1 LDVGCAVGRASF
13 ELARG
18 YQEVLGMDLSRAF
31 IDAADALRRDG
42 ELRYFRKDEGKLG
55 ATLNAMVD
63 PAIDR
68 NRVSFQ
74 QAAVLRHS
82 CTTWKLIHAV
92 PLAIPCSINRSAV
105 VALRASKRSSW
116 YTNTLVSIK
125 LPQRSFISFRV
136 NWRPTRSLPCSS
148 RMTAKASRACCS
160 RCA

>member
-1 LDVGCAVGRASF
+1 MDVGCAVGRASF

-74 QAAVLRHS
+74 QADACSLPAELMDFDAVL
-82 CTTWKLIHAV
+82 
-92 PLAIPCSINRSAV
+92 LANLLCR
-105 VALRASKRSSW
+105 
-116 YTNTLVSIK
+116 
-125 LPQRSFISFRV
+125 LPSPKGI
-136 NWRPTRSLPCSS
+136 
-148 RMTAKASRACCS
+148 SRA
-160 RCA
+160 A